1 MNLFKMIS
9 IFQTWIMIKIWI
21 DFDFKIVNFIKRKDI
36 DVNYES
42 NIVIDIYF

>member
-9 IFQTWIMIKIWI
+9 IFQTWIMIKIWL